1 MARPN
6 SARMRAIKR
15 ALADRDGAGCFYCGH
30 PFATLLGA
38 TVDHLIPQSALP
50 GWALMNLVL
59 ACRPC
64 NEAKADQL
72 PQVFLRAAGCAPP
85 AARRCRDGRT
95 RSSPPSPRWRPA
107 WRASSCAT
115 RRQPR
120 LSPPPGDGCALVA
133 YVTGCASPD
142 DRGPDPGPAHPD
154 HTRTNRTGVTL

>member
-38 TVDHLIPQSALP
+38 TVDHLIPQSVLP

-72 PQVFLRAAGCAPP
+72 PQVFLRAAGCAPLP
-85 AARRCRDGRT
+85 RRPHPFVTTIAALAARLARVELRHQVTTTVVTAGR
-95 RSSPPSPRWRPA
+95 
-107 WRASSCAT
+107 
-115 RRQPR
+115 
-120 LSPPPGDGCALVA
+120 
-133 YVTGCASPD
+133 
-142 DRGPDPGPAHPD
+142 
-154 HTRTNRTGVTL
+154 